1 MLGASM
7 EPEAGE
13 QVMTY
18 GTVTNF
24 DDHATVRF
32 DRKINASIG
41 KVWSALT
48 TDAELA
54 TWLAP
59 TSMPDSVGGQVRIDF
74 GPDQEVAGE
83 VLTIEPNAALEFT
96 WTFTGEPD
104 SVLRFELAGV
114 GESTQLI
121 LEHRLLPAD
130 QAVGYGAGWHAYLD
144 RLAAQV
150 SDGVPPDWETRFDE
164 VLGAYVGA

>member
-1 MLGASM
+1 MDN
-7 EPEAGE
+7 
-13 QVMTY
+13 

-32 DRKINASIG
+32 DRSINAPID

-48 TDAELA
+48 TAAELA
-54 TWLAP
+54 IWLAP
-59 TSMPDSVGGQVRIDF
+59 TAMAGRLGGQVRIDF
-74 GPDQEVAGE
+74 GPDQKVAGE
-83 VLTIEPNAALEFT
+83 VLAIDPPAVLEFT
-96 WTFTGEPD
+96 WTFTGEQD
-104 SVLRFELAGV
+104 SVLRFELAAV
-114 GESTQLI
+114 GESTQLV

-150 SDGVPPDWETRFDE
+150 SDGVPPDWQTRFDE
-164 VLGAYVGA
+164 VLGTYAGA